1 MKEDYSE
8 NAGARLSFY
17 SKNIVINNTNQKLM
31 LYYDKNTKVAG

>member
-31 LYYDKNTKVAG
+31 LFYDKNIIVAG